1 VTLSLTLFCLWAVVA
16 NVAAMIPSRDRH
28 RRRAVALIAT
38 GLPIVG
44 FVAYET
50 GPWIGLLTLAA
61 GMSVLRWPVAYLM
74 RRIGGGGDAAP

>member
-1 VTLSLTLFCLWAVVA
+1 
-16 NVAAMIPSRDRH
+16 
-28 RRRAVALIAT
+28 VALIAT
-38 GLPIVG
+38 GLPLVG

-74 RRIGGGGDAAP
+74 RLIGGGGDAAP